1 MNFKSLLLSAFFA
14 ATMLFSLAQ
23 DGHKIVFQM
32 TTADTL
38 AHKALMKQLK
48 NIKSVS
54 PTTSIEVV
62 CHGPGIDMLIAGK
75 TIVQS
80 KIKEATE
87 NGVEFK
93 VCEFS
98 LKERKVEKSAIIP
111 ESGFTPAGIIE
122 IVSKVEAG
130 YVYIKAGF

>member
-1 MNFKSLLLSAFFA
+1 MKIKIL
-14 ATMLFSLAQ
+14 LFSLVFALSTFISMAQ
-23 DGHKIVFQM
+23 EGHKIVFQM
-32 TTADTL
+32 TTNDTL

-62 CHGPGIDMLIAGK
+62 CHGPGIDMLTAGK
-75 TIVQS
+75 TIVQA

-122 IVSKVEAG
+122 IVSKVEQG